1 MERYCFI
8 NRIIRVKLKF
18 THIIWHYITTTSV
31 ICLSLGWY
39 ENVSAIIRIIW
50 YRLNGLLDLRI
61 NRLNN
66 FTFYYL
72 KGQCP
77 AADNLLVTPSA
88 CESWCCRIWSRNNK
102 PFSKYD
108 AKTAS
113 STLAPQ
119 KQTLLR
125 NTYKEEKYCL
135 TRDESRAMR
144 ACVSTWST
152 CQSACVPTCQRACV
166 PAWFTC
172 QRAYVPTCQMA
183 CQFFKYFSYE
193 MLREISI
200 LYCYVKNSTLHL
212 ISCLYIS
219 CVHVSYI

>member
-1 MERYCFI
+1 MHAYNLTLHHYNI
-8 NRIIRVKLKF
+8 SYMF
-18 THIIWHYITTTSV
+18 T
-31 ICLSLGWY
+31 LGWY

-61 NRLNN
+61 NCLNN

-77 AADNLLVTPSA
+77 AADNLLITSSA
-88 CESWCCRIWSRNNK
+88 CESWCCRIWSQNNK

-108 AKTAS
+108 AKTVS
-113 STLAPQ
+113 STLVPQ

-125 NTYKEEKYCL
+125 NTYREEKYYL

-152 CQSACVPTCQRACV
+152 CQSACVP
-166 PAWFTC
+166 AWFTC
-172 QRAYVPTCQMA
+172 QRAYVPNGVPVFQIFLLRNAKRNFYTLLLCKK
-183 CQFFKYFSYE
+183 FYITLDI
-193 MLREISI
+193 MLIHIMCVCI
-200 LYCYVKNSTLHL
+200 LHINCIIL
-212 ISCLYIS
+212 
-219 CVHVSYI
+219 